1 MIYFL
6 YWTGIFILAL
16 SLCLMIK
23 IGKSEEEEDL
33 PFSEEQIFQVL
44 VFLLGLGFIII
55 ASTLPFINYKINST
69 KMVAKPLP

>member
-16 SLCLMIK
+16 SLCLMFK
-23 IGKSEEEEDL
+23 LGKSKEEDL
-33 PFSEEQIFQVL
+33 PFSEEQIFQIL

-55 ASTLPFINYKINST
+55 ASTLPFINYTIISLTNINF
-69 KMVAKPLP
+69 

>member
-16 SLCLMIK
+16 SLCLIFK
-23 IGKSEEEEDL
+23 LGKSEEEDL

-69 KMVAKPLP
+69 KMVAEPLP